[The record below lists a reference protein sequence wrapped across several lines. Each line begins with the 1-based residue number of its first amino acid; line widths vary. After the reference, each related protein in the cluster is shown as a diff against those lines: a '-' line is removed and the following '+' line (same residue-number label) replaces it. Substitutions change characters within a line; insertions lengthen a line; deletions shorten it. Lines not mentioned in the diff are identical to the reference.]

1 MDPSRKIPSNMKR
14 KMRGSNSKMLQY
26 RWNGS
31 FQLQIL
37 QITRKTDRTE
47 EAKKSPKREKHG
59 ENNSGPILIWY
70 IYIVSGKV
78 TPMKPGTPVPVRLA
92 PWCCFHWFPQF
103 ARGCFKALLC
113 ETVLVS
119 KSWAYCLWC
128 LWRSHWQTRL
138 ASCLGNLPAGSD
150 PNVQPQSWQW
160 TMFAMGLEFG

>member
-31 FQLQIL
+31 FQLQTAANYKENG
-37 QITRKTDRTE
+37 QNRRSK
-47 EAKKSPKREKHG
+47 KKSPKREKNG

-70 IYIVSGKV
+70 IYILCQERSLPWNQAHLSLSDWRPGVVSIGS
-78 TPMKPGTPVPVRLA
+78 RSL
-92 PWCCFHWFPQF
+92 
-103 ARGCFKALLC
+103 RGGVFKALLC

-150 PNVQPQSWQW
+150 PNVQPQSWQ
-160 TMFAMGLEFG
+160 